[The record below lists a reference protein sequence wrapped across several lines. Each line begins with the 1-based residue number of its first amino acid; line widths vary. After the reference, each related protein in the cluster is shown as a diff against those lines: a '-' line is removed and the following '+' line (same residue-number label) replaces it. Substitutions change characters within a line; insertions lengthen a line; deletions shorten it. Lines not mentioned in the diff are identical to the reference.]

1 MKKYSNLIFVVMIDE
16 IGLAEYSPDNPLK
29 VLHSKLELTQKKY
42 SVVGISNWTLDNA
55 KAARFLICSRTM
67 PNLE

>member
-1 MKKYSNLIFVVMIDE
+1 MIDE

-29 VLHSKLELTQKKY
+29 VLHSRLELTQKKY

-55 KAARFLICSRTM
+55 KSARFLICSRTM